1 MRVQRS
7 QQLWCL
13 GRCDLLVGGMAQA
26 EARLRCGGVLVKGQ
40 TSETEHVQLA
50 QHSNDFLAMPMV
62 QAEASALRR
71 VHVKV
76 PAASSTT
83 GGRRSEV
90 DRRLD
95 SLVRSPPTVL
105 NTLSPKHA

>member
-1 MRVQRS
+1 MNGTG
-7 QQLWCL
+7 
-13 GRCDLLVGGMAQA
+13 GRAPA
-26 EARLRCGGVLVKGQ
+26 LRRVLVKEQ
-40 TSETEHVQLA
+40 TSETERVQRA
-50 QHSNDFLAMPMV
+50 QHSNEFLGMPMA

-95 SLVRSPPTVL
+95 SLVRSPPAVWSTW
-105 NTLSPKHA
+105 SPKHV

>member
-1 MRVQRS
+1 
-7 QQLWCL
+7 
-13 GRCDLLVGGMAQA
+13 
-26 EARLRCGGVLVKGQ
+26 
-40 TSETEHVQLA
+40 
-50 QHSNDFLAMPMV
+50 MPMV

-76 PAASSTT
+76 PAASSTM

-105 NTLSPKHA
+105 NTWSHKHA